1 MTLNVAVDV
10 NNPNVVSKELVLD
23 LFEPESASSKNSD
36 RRDVEKFIH
45 RVFSR
50 AYGADLNHY
59 LPRLM
64 SLRNPDNRVIA
75 ALGMREA
82 SSGPLFLETY
92 LDSPVE
98 HVISRLSDTLTTRKQ
113 IMEVGNLASM
123 HRGGLRNLI
132 IALTSYLRGA
142 GSEWVVF
149 TAVPAVRNAFEAL
162 DLPLYTLAVAD
173 KSRLDEKER
182 AKLCGSV
189 ANNPDTGSEQEAQ
202 GTGLGSSPHTEN
214 AWLIDPSAPVGSSR
228 SGSPCTRAA
237 SAGGTSSTR
246 SMSPA
251 RS

>member
-10 NNPNVVSKELVLD
+10 NKPNVVSKELVLD
-23 LFEPESASSKNSD
+23 LFEPESSSSKNSD
-36 RRDVEKFIH
+36 RRDVETFIH

-50 AYGADLNHY
+50 AYDADLNHY

-98 HVISRLSDTLTTRKQ
+98 HVISRLSDTLTTRRQ

-182 AKLCGSV
+182 ANWGRYYETGPVVV
-189 ANNPDTGSEQEAQ
+189 AGKVEDGYRRIRE
-202 GTGLGSSPHTEN
+202 
-214 AWLIDPSAPVGSSR
+214 LIDLEKAMSLSCYLWQYAFN
-228 SGSPCTRAA
+228 
-237 SAGGTSSTR
+237 AGCKQRNINLKPTK
-246 SMSPA
+246 
-251 RS
+251 

>member
-10 NNPNVVSKELVLD
+10 NNPHVVSRELALD
-23 LFEPESASSKNSD
+23 LFEPESVSSKISD
-36 RRDVEKFIH
+36 RHDVEKFIH

-50 AYGADLNHY
+50 AYDADLNHY

-64 SLRNPDNRVIA
+64 SLRNSNNRVIA

-98 HVISRLSDTLTTRKQ
+98 HVISRLGGTLTTRRQ

-173 KSRLDEKER
+173 KSRLDEKEQVKWGR
-182 AKLCGSV
+182 YYETGPVVV
-189 ANNPDTGSEQEAQ
+189 AGRVEDGYRRIRE
-202 GTGLGSSPHTEN
+202 
-214 AWLIDPSAPVGSSR
+214 LIDLEKAMSLSCYLWQYAFN
-228 SGSPCTRAA
+228 
-237 SAGGTSSTR
+237 AGCKQR
-246 SMSPA
+246 NVNLKPA
-251 RS
+251 K